1 MLHYNKTLY
10 SAIYEEIHN
19 LENEITILKEIIAN
33 AKRDIEH
40 INSRI
45 LQAQNKSFGYIF
57 KPKLLELLEYLFSR
71 KQQHQVYLDNALNSV
86 SELKKRILTG

>member
-1 MLHYNKTLY
+1 MLQYNKTLY

-45 LQAQNKSFGYIF
+45 LQQNKIFGYKNKSNMF
-57 KPKLLELLEYLFSR
+57 ELLEYLLSR
-71 KQQHQVYLDNALNSV
+71 KQQHQVYLDHALNSV
-86 SELKKRILTG
+86 SELEKRILTG

>member
-1 MLHYNKTLY
+1 MLQYNKTLY

-45 LQAQNKSFGYIF
+45 LQVQNKSFGYIF

-71 KQQHQVYLDNALNSV
+71 KQQHQVYLDHALNSV
-86 SELKKRILTG
+86 SELEKRILTG